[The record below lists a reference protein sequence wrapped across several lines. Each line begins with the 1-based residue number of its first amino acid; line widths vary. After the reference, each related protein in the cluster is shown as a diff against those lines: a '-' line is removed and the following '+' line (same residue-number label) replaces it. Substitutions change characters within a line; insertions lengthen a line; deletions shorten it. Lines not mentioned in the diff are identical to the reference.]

1 MSYWWSRPEPPVV
14 EEVVDEDLPQLAEI
28 HSASFGHGWGEEEL
42 ARLLGQSGVFALVI
56 RRANPFGTRKPMG
69 FILIRSVAGEAE
81 ILTIAVDPK
90 CRGRGLAGSLLHQ
103 AMFRLYGDRCECLFL
118 EVDAANEAALRLY
131 KGRGFR
137 KVGERKGYYRSGDGD
152 GTALVMRVDLL

>member
-1 MSYWWSRPEPPVV
+1 MNWWWFKAEPPVV
-14 EEVVDEDLPQLAEI
+14 EEVQDDDLPRLAEI
-28 HSASFGHGWGEEEL
+28 HASSFGHAWDEDEL
-42 ARLLGQSGVFALVI
+42 SRLLSQTGVFALVI
-56 RRANPFGTRKPMG
+56 RRANPFGTRRPLG

-90 CRGRGLAGSLLHQ
+90 HRGRGLAEKLLQQ
-103 AMFRLYGDRCECLFL
+103 AMFRLYSERCECLFL
-118 EVDAANEAALRLY
+118 EVDAANEPALRLY
-131 KGRGFR
+131 KARGFR